1 MSILTD
7 GDILEQF
14 EDAERLKRATM
25 SQNSMVTPDGD
36 LDDML
41 QPIQEADDA
50 PDRCPECGMA
60 NAIYVDIR
68 QGLQACRNP
77 DCRVVI
83 DSHIADYSAE
93 WRQAGTGEDA
103 GGGENSARCGGASNP
118 WFPEASLGTGV
129 SGNSRIQRQS
139 AWNAMPG
146 VERSRYKIFTFIDS
160 MCNRGK
166 LKKCVSDDAKDF
178 WFQIKNHKE
187 PKGGTGKKK
196 GKTNINRGN
205 TQITLIA
212 ACILFACSNR
222 KMPVSHQWMASLF
235 GVENEEMTAGCRLFL
250 DKAEQCG
257 LLNRLNTNVPV
268 EYIQLARNSLRLGK
282 ETFELAMIIA
292 KNAVLLNLATEH
304 MPNSTAAACILMASA
319 MNRLSITKQAVA
331 KAFEISDVTITKA
344 YKKLLMFR
352 KVLYSTSLTL
362 QAVEIITGE
371 RQTMLQPFMS
381 RNLMKV

>member
-1 MSILTD
+1 
-7 GDILEQF
+7 
-14 EDAERLKRATM
+14 
-25 SQNSMVTPDGD
+25 
-36 LDDML
+36 
-41 QPIQEADDA
+41 
-50 PDRCPECGMA
+50 
-60 NAIYVDIR
+60 
-68 QGLQACRNP
+68 
-77 DCRVVI
+77 
-83 DSHIADYSAE
+83 
-93 WRQAGTGEDA
+93 
-103 GGGENSARCGGASNP
+103 
-118 WFPEASLGTGV
+118 
-129 SGNSRIQRQS
+129 
-139 AWNAMPG
+139 
-146 VERSRYKIFTFIDS
+146 
-160 MCNRGK
+160 
-166 LKKCVSDDAKDF
+166 
-178 WFQIKNHKE
+178 
-187 PKGGTGKKK
+187 
-196 GKTNINRGN
+196 
-205 TQITLIA
+205 
-212 ACILFACSNR
+212 
-222 KMPVSHQWMASLF
+222 
-235 GVENEEMTAGCRLFL
+235 MTAGCRLFL